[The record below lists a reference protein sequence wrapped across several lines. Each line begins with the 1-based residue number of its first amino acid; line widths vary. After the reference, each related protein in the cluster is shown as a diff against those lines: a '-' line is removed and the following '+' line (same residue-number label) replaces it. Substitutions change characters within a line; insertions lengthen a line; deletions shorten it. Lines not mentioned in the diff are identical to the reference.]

1 MCVNTHV
8 YVCVSLSLHPVV
20 MYNTTGA
27 TTNTLQINIETTIIK
42 YSR

>member
-1 MCVNTHV
+1 M
-8 YVCVSLSLHPVV
+8 YVCVYPSLSLHPVV
-20 MYNTTGA
+20 MYNMTGA